1 MIGRWSTFNNVML
14 PITISIFIQHTI
26 FIIVDLVSCFSK
38 VYVTWSVMH
47 ITGWAWPLVTPTKT
61 TVLKKNTVIFTCIPY
76 YICMGTIENHV
87 WGIRQNVYLKNFRNL
102 IGISEFNNLEISFLS
117 IWYKYMLIYLCY
129 VWTRLFCSGYYFMF
143 LWL

>member
-1 MIGRWSTFNNVML
+1 MIGRWSTFNDVML

-61 TVLKKNTVIFTCIPY
+61 TVQILKKNTVTFTCITD
-76 YICMGTIENHV
+76 YIV
-87 WGIRQNVYLKNFRNL
+87 WAQLKIMFEESGKIYFWKTLDILSDNLTTSKYLLWTFD
-102 IGISEFNNLEISFLS
+102 IDVCLS
-117 IWYKYMLIYLCY
+117 IDMIYEYGCLQWLLIF
-129 VWTRLFCSGYYFMF
+129 VFVA
-143 LWL
+143 

>member
-61 TVLKKNTVIFTCIPY
+61 TVQILKKNTVTFTCITD
-76 YICMGTIENHV
+76 YIV
-87 WGIRQNVYLKNFRNL
+87 WAQLKIMFEESGKIYFWKTLDILSDNLTTSKYLLWTFD
-102 IGISEFNNLEISFLS
+102 IDVCLS
-117 IWYKYMLIYLCY
+117 IDMIYEYGCLQ
-129 VWTRLFCSGYYFMF
+129 WLLFFVF
-143 LWL
+143 VA

>member
-1 MIGRWSTFNNVML
+1 ML
-14 PITISIFIQHTI
+14 PISISIFIQHTI

-61 TVLKKNTVIFTCIPY
+61 TVQILKKNTVTFTCITD
-76 YICMGTIENHV
+76 YIV
-87 WGIRQNVYLKNFRNL
+87 WTQLKIMFEESGKIYFWKTLDILSDNLTTSKYLLWTFDMDVC
-102 IGISEFNNLEISFLS
+102 LS
-117 IWYKYMLIYLCY
+117 IDMIYEYGCLQ
-129 VWTRLFCSGYYFMF
+129 WILFLF